1 MIESFVNGSYHYKL
15 KEPAQVISKVK
26 LNGVD
31 ISKYLTDDSSV
42 SWYDVSKDSGR
53 NTAANG
59 RMILNV
65 IADKYRL
72 DLATRPMTKDET
84 IEFFTE
90 IRRQPTIS
98 VQFESPFDGQ
108 WHTISCYRGDRNA
121 STNHVEYVNGNAVEI
136 YDPITIAIIEL

>member
-1 MIESFVNGSYHYKL
+1 MIESYVNGGYVYTL
-15 KEPAQVISKVK
+15 KTPAQVISKVR

-31 ISKYLTDDSSV
+31 ISKYLTNESTI

-59 RMILNV
+59 KMILNV

-84 IEFFTE
+84 IDFFTE
-90 IRRQPTIS
+90 IRRRPQIT
-98 VQFESPFDGQ
+98 VDFESPFDGQ
-108 WHTISCYRGDRNA
+108 WHTIQCYRGDRGVSA
-121 STNHVEYVNGNAVEI
+121 HHVEYVNGNAVEI
-136 YDPITIAIIEL
+136 NKPITIAIIEL